1 MSNEARLSSISVPR
15 STDARHPARASRYFP
30 GMAVFLLVIV
40 IVGFS
45 RTLFLRPLFQ
55 VPALPWYDYVHGSVM
70 TLWFVLLVVQTSLVA
85 AHRTDLHRRLGIF
98 GAVLAVAVVAL
109 GLTVTLRF
117 PAHFRVSNG
126 ILSTGLPPASPSVAL
141 SFLWGDIEA
150 LSLFSIMVGTALMTR
165 RWPETHKR
173 LMLLASIAV
182 ITPAVGRITTFPD
195 LSGIASSAPAVASF
209 LTILVVALIVLLP
222 LTLVAHDLLIAR
234 RLHRVTIWGV
244 LGSLAMGFAFTNVI
258 PATAVG
264 RAMWRALL

>member
-1 MSNEARLSSISVPR
+1 
-15 STDARHPARASRYFP
+15 
-30 GMAVFLLVIV
+30 MAVFLLVIV

-45 RTLFLRPLFQ
+45 RTFFLRPMFQ

-109 GLTVTLRF
+109 ALTVTLRF

-126 ILSTGLPPASPSVAL
+126 ILSTGLPASPSAAL
-141 SFLWGDIEA
+141 GFLWGNIEA
-150 LSLFSIMVGTALMTR
+150 ISLFSIMVATALITR
-165 RWPETHKR
+165 RRPDTHKR

-182 ITPAVGRITTFPD
+182 ITPAVGRLTTFPD
-195 LSGIASSAPAVASF
+195 LSGIRSSSPAVASL
-209 LTILVVALIVLLP
+209 LTILSVALIALLP
-222 LTLVAHDLLIAR
+222 LTLGAYDLLTAR

-244 LGSLAMGFAFTNVI
+244 LGSLALGFEFTKVV
-258 PATAVG
+258 PSTAVG
-264 RAMWRALL
+264 RALWKALE